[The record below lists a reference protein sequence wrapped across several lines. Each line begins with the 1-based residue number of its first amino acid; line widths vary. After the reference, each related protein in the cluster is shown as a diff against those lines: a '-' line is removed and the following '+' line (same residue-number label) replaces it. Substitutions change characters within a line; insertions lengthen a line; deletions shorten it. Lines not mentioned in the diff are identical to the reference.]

1 MSLSVVTR
9 YWTDF
14 IIIII
19 IIIIIIMTS
28 VEQKFEEHNKCAK
41 STVKL

>member
-14 IIIII
+14 II